1 MYSYSWTAES
11 RLLNL
16 KSKQTKKKEKQEN
29 KKETRSPQL
38 FFFTFPAPPPLHS
51 GGGDCCY
58 YYLGSLDL
66 ELFMCIT
73 YFGIPAIFMKRSY
86 RITCLHNISL
96 LDQQLIMAPVFYI
109 ILSATSLNPSSGNL
123 PFSSESPELP
133 LASPTRHCGW
143 WEGKENRARGM
154 ESNEKT
160 CFLPPLLSSEFLK

>member
-1 MYSYSWTAES
+1 MDC
-11 RLLNL
+11 RV
-16 KSKQTKKKEKQEN
+16 KVIKPKKQTNKEKRKTREQKGN
-29 KKETRSPQL
+29 KISPII
-38 FFFTFPAPPPLHS
+38 FFYIPCPPPPLHS